1 MPGRTL
7 RCAAAGAVLI
17 ALPLSL
23 ASQPVPV
30 AQTHDV
36 VRSYMDTTCAACH
49 DFYDF
54 ANGAWLATATIPAEY
69 PAWGAGA
76 ELYERNLA
84 QLHSILDALRR
95 PSAGAA
101 PNDRKVGTFYA
112 TCMDSARIES
122 RGIRPLR
129 GELDRIAAISAP
141 GMLRDEA
148 ARLQRQGVTAL
159 FGFTSDQ
166 DFKDATKVIGELSQ
180 GGLGLPDR
188 DYYIRTDSASEK
200 TRREYRLHIQRVL
213 VLGGEPTAIAARH
226 ADRIMSLETT
236 LAKASMTLVEQRDPN
251 AIYHRM
257 TRAQLQLATPAF
269 SWSEYLAAVGA
280 PAVAV
285 INVQQP
291 EFFKA
296 LDGLLSSV
304 PMDDWKAYLRFHY
317 LDEAS
322 RALGSAFVNERF
334 RFRASLTG
342 QKQQQPRWKRCLQFT
357 DGVLGEALGEAYVK
371 RAFSAQAKQRALELV
386 RNLEAALSDRLG
398 TLAWMSDSTRRQA
411 QGKLTAFTVKIG
423 YPDRWRDYSALK
435 VRDEAFV
442 SNYLRAAEFET
453 ARQLAKIDK
462 PVDRAEWGMSP
473 PTVNAYYNATMNEI
487 VFPAGIL
494 QPPYFDPLADD
505 AVNYGAIGAVIGH
518 EMTHGFDDQGRQF
531 DAAGNLRDWWTASDA
546 TTYTQRATLVSNQYD
561 DYVAVDSLHVNGKLT
576 LGENIAD
583 LGGLKIAYAAFQKA
597 MAGKPRQTVGG
608 FTPEQRF
615 FLSFAQSWRAKWR
628 PELLRLVTQ
637 TDPHSPNNWRVNG
650 PLSNMPEFFQAFGC
664 KLGDRMVRPEALRA
678 QIW

>member
-1 MPGRTL
+1 MPARTL
-7 RCAAAGAVLI
+7 RSAAAS
-17 ALPLSL
+17 ALLF
-23 ASQPVPV
+23 AIQAAAAAQPVGAP
-30 AQTHDV
+30 ATHDV
-36 VRSYMDTTCAACH
+36 VRSYMDTTCAACN
-49 DFYDF
+49 DFFNF
-54 ANGAWLATATIPAEY
+54 ANGGWLATATIPAEY

-76 ELYERNLA
+76 ELYERNLSS
-84 QLHSILDALRR
+84 LHSILDELRK
-95 PSAGAA
+95 PSPGAS
-101 PNDRKVGTFYA
+101 PSDRKVGAFYA

-122 RGIRPLR
+122 EGVRPLR
-129 GELDRIAAISAP
+129 AELGRINSVATLP
-141 GMLRDEA
+141 LLRDEA
-148 ARLQRQGVTAL
+148 ARLHRLGVTAL
-159 FGFTSDQ
+159 FGFSSDQ

-188 DYYIRTDSASEK
+188 DYYLRTDSASAK
-200 TRREYRLHIQRVL
+200 TRREYLEHIVRLL
-213 VLGGEPTAIAARH
+213 ALGGESTGAATRH
-226 ADRIMSLETT
+226 AERIMSLETA
-236 LAKASMTLVEQRDPN
+236 LARASMTLVEQRDPN

-257 TRAQLQLATPAF
+257 TRAELQRLTPSF
-269 SWSEYLAAVGA
+269 SWSKYLAAVGA
-280 PAVAV
+280 PAVTV

-291 EFFKA
+291 DFFKA
-296 LDGLLSSV
+296 MNSLLASI

-334 RFRASLTG
+334 RFRATLTG
-342 QKQQQPRWKRCLQFT
+342 QKEQQPRWKRCLQFT
-357 DGVLGEALGEAYVK
+357 DAALGEALGQAYVQ
-371 RAFSAQAKQRALELV
+371 RAFTVQAKARALELV
-386 RNLEAALSDRLG
+386 RNLEAALADRLG
-398 TLAWMSDSTRRQA
+398 TLEWMSDSTRRQA
-411 QGKLTAFTVKIG
+411 QGKLTAFAVKIG
-423 YPDRWRDYSALK
+423 YPDRWRDYSALD
-435 VRDEAFV
+435 VRDDAFV
-442 SNYLRAAEFET
+442 SNYLRATEFET
-453 ARQLAKIDK
+453 ARQLAKIGK
-462 PVDRAEWGMSP
+462 PVDRAEWGMTP
-473 PTVNAYYNATMNEI
+473 PTVNAYYNPTMNEI

-505 AVNYGAIGAVIGH
+505 AMNYGAIGSVIGH

-531 DAAGNLRDWWTASDA
+531 DAAGNLRDWWTTGDA

-561 DYVAVDSLHVNGKLT
+561 GYVAVDSLRVNGKLT

-597 MAGKPRQTVGG
+597 MAGKPRQVVGG

-615 FLSFAQSWRAKWR
+615 FLSFAQAWRAKLR